1 VWQRCGDVGV
11 FFISVQRVYIGQAL
25 VGSFDRSEYFS
36 REPMIGRRTGLPTGV
51 GSFYASSE
59 LPTRVKAV
67 GRGGLVGRTTLLPT
81 PGQKFR
87 LCVGS
92 SDKCEIAS
100 KR

>member
-1 VWQRCGDVGV
+1 VETLEF

-25 VGSFDRSEYFS
+25 VGSFDRSKYFS

-81 PGQKFR
+81 PGRKFR

>member
-1 VWQRCGDVGV
+1 MWQRCGDVGV

-25 VGSFDRSEYFS
+25 VGSFDGSEYFS

-51 GSFYASSE
+51 GSSDASSE

-81 PGQKFR
+81 PGRKFQ
-87 LCVGS
+87 LCIGS
-92 SDKCEIAS
+92 SNKCETAS